1 MWDLQLCARVS
12 ENIENFLYMQEAKG
26 LVVSLLVK
34 GVQFE
39 CDDEADGFGLTPV
52 PPIPLQAMLL
62 TGEVSADGLT
72 PIVGP
77 TRFRRS
83 GFQAS

>member
-39 CDDEADGFGLTPV
+39 CDDEADGEFSLQTKV
-52 PPIPLQAMLL
+52 PRAK
-62 TGEVSADGLT
+62 TNS
-72 PIVGP
+72 VG
-77 TRFRRS
+77 
-83 GFQAS
+83 